1 MPISAPPPKPRK
13 SPVQARSMATVDAIH
28 MATIQVLAAEGLAL
42 CTTTR
47 VAERA
52 GVSVGSLYQYYPN
65 RRSLL
70 AAVLGRHLDQVAV
83 AVEQACIAQRRKP
96 IADMAHELVYA
107 FLGAK
112 LEHPSASKALY
123 AVAEEHGGALL
134 VAHAKGRMHRA
145 VASMLDTATDARF
158 DDLSTASL
166 LTMSAMIGPA
176 QALLEDDAS
185 AELVD
190 VLQAHLCTLIQ
201 AYLRAIS
208 LSVPTGKST
217 E

>member
-1 MPISAPPPKPRK
+1 
-13 SPVQARSMATVDAIH
+13 MATVDAIH

-70 AAVLGRHLDQVAV
+70 AAVLGRHLDHVAV
-83 AVEQACIAQRRKP
+83 AVEQACITQRRKP
-96 IADMAHELVYA
+96 IADMAHELVHA

-123 AVAEEHGGALL
+123 AVAEEHGGTIL
-134 VAHAKGRMHRA
+134 VAHAKERMQKA

-158 DDLSTASL
+158 DDLNTASL

-185 AELVD
+185 AKFAD
-190 VLQAHLCTLIQ
+190 VLRAHLCTLIQ

-208 LSVPTGKST
+208 LLVRTGKST